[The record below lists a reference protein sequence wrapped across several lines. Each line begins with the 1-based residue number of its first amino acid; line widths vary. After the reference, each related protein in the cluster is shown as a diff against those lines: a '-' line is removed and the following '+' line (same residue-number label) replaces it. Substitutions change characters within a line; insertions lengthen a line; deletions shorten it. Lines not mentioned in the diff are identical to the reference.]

1 MGHPL
6 DTDLTAARRQLLG
19 ARDLFAPSELF
30 HENSKITASAAHFTM
45 SAGALT
51 VAARGFKRFQ
61 HALREPLP
69 RADHDRL
76 ADIIT
81 ARRSCRAFNGAP
93 IALSDL
99 SSLAY
104 LAMGAQG
111 EGRRCLPSAGGL
123 YPLDLYVAAGAVDGL
138 APGLLHYD
146 PLEHALSRLTE
157 TDPMRAIRDAVF
169 IPEALDGA
177 AAVFLITAVFGRS
190 KIKYGERAY
199 RFALMEAGH
208 AMQNLLL
215 AATDRG
221 MGSCPVGGFID
232 DRLHDLIG
240 IDGVEE
246 AALYACIVGHSA

>member
-6 DTDLTAARRQLLG
+6 EQDLTEARRRLLG

-45 SAGALT
+45 SAGAQS

-61 HALREPLP
+61 HARREPLP
-69 RADHDRL
+69 RPVHDQL
-76 ADIIT
+76 ADVIT
-81 ARRSCRAFNGAP
+81 ARRSCRAFSGAAL
-93 IALSDL
+93 ALSDL
-99 SSLAY
+99 SHLTY
-104 LAMGAQG
+104 LALGTQG
-111 EGRRCLPSAGGL
+111 DGRRCLPSAGGL
-123 YPLDLYVAAGAVDGL
+123 YPLDLYVAAGNVDGL
-138 APGLLHYD
+138 DPGLMHYD
-146 PLEHALSRLTE
+146 PLGHALSRLT
-157 TDPMRAIRDAVF
+157 DGSPLQAVRDAVF

-208 AMQNLLL
+208 ATQNLLL

-221 MGSCPVGGFID
+221 LGSCPVGGFID

-240 IDGVEE
+240 VDGVEE
-246 AALYACIVGHSA
+246 AVLYACIVGHPA